1 MDTLDPEAF
10 QRALQGMVT
19 QLAENT
25 RFPTAPSPEQLDK
38 LAESIS
44 DTVSTALKA
53 STKRVCGQ
61 GTRQPWWDQACH
73 DAVRQY

>member
-10 QRALQGMVT
+10 QKALQRMVT

-25 RFPTAPSPEQLDK
+25 QFLAVPTPEQLDK

-44 DTVSTALKA
+44 DTVSTVLIA
-53 STKRVCGQ
+53 STKRVCG
-61 GTRQPWWDQACH
+61 
-73 DAVRQY
+73 

>member
-1 MDTLDPEAF
+1 MDILDPEAF
-10 QRALQGMVT
+10 QKALQGIAM

-25 RFPTAPSPEQLDK
+25 RFLAVSSPEQLDK

-44 DTVSTALKA
+44 DTVSTALIA

-61 GTRQPWWDQACH
+61 GTGQPW
-73 DAVRQY
+73 